1 MTHDIQEIWHFKQ
14 KPTGPL
20 VPYMEVFSNHLINQQ
35 YRPKCILPKIRVIA
49 KFSQWLHLHNI
60 SVNDITHKHIQL
72 FFQGKNYKDALK
84 TGCVSALKQLY
95 DFLQEIEV
103 CQTIKQPMS
112 QTHIQQVI
120 DSFGQYLLDDK
131 GLSHRT
137 FVQYAPTI
145 KIFLTRCFGKKAVNL
160 SALTGQDVV
169 SFVQHQATHLAIARM
184 KVTTNALRSFL
195 RYAVYHDSINA
206 SIIDSV
212 PTVASW
218 SMTDIP
224 KAISQE
230 QIQAILNSCDRNT
243 LIGKRDYAI
252 FMLLIHLGLRS
263 GEIISLTLD
272 SIDWDLG
279 SILIAGKGGHITEL
293 PLPEEVGTAIVDY
306 LQNGRP
312 QCPDRTLF
320 LRALAPIRRLGAQ
333 QTIATIVYA
342 AVNRAGITT
351 PTHGAHQFRH
361 ALASNMLRK
370 GASLTEI
377 GSILRHQHSKTTNI
391 YAKVD
396 LIALKSLS
404 MPWPTGGAQ

>member
-1 MTHDIQEIWHFKQ
+1 MTHDIQEIWHLKQ

-20 VPYMEVFSNHLINQQ
+20 ISYLEAFSNHLIKQQ
-35 YRPKCILPKIRVIA
+35 YRPKCIPPKIRAII
-49 KFSQWLHLHNI
+49 KFSQWLELHNV
-60 SVNDITHKHIQL
+60 SVSNITHKHIQR
-72 FFQGKNYKDALK
+72 FFQGENYKNALR
-84 TGCVSALKQLY
+84 TGSVSALIQLH
-95 DFLQEIEV
+95 DFLQKIEV
-103 CQTIKQPMS
+103 CQTIKQPTK
-112 QTHIQQVI
+112 QTYIQQVI
-120 DSFGQYLLDDK
+120 DSFGQYLLDEK
-131 GLSHRT
+131 GLSNRT
-137 FVQYAPTI
+137 FEQYTPTI
-145 KIFLTRCFGKKAVNL
+145 TIFLTRCFGKEAINL
-160 SALTGQDVV
+160 SVLTGQDVV

-195 RYAVYHDSINA
+195 RYAVYHDNIHA
-206 SIIDSV
+206 SMIDSV

-230 QIQAILNSCDRNT
+230 QIQAVLDSCVRKT
-243 LIGKRDYAI
+243 VIGKRDYAI
-252 FMLLIHLGLRS
+252 FMLLVHLGLRS
-263 GEIISLTLD
+263 SEIVSLTLD

-279 SILIAGKGGHITEL
+279 CIMIAGKCGHNTEL
-293 PLPEEVGTAIVDY
+293 PLPEEVGKAIVDY

-312 QCPDRTLF
+312 ECRDRALF
-320 LRALAPIRRLGAQ
+320 LRVLAPIRSLGAP

-342 AVNRAGITT
+342 AVNRAGINT
-351 PTHGAHQFRH
+351 PTRGSHQFRH

-404 MPWPTGGAQ
+404 MPWPIGGVQ

>member
-1 MTHDIQEIWHFKQ
+1 MTHNIQDIWHLKQ
-14 KPTGPL
+14 MPIGPL
-20 VPYMEVFSNHLINQQ
+20 VPHLEKFSNHLIKQQ
-35 YRPKCILPKIRVIA
+35 YHPKCITPKIRAIA

-60 SVNDITHKHIQL
+60 SVNGLTHEHIKQ
-72 FFQGKNYKDALK
+72 FFQGKNYKNALK
-84 TGCVSALKQLY
+84 AGKVSALKQFI
-95 DFLQEIEV
+95 DFLQEIKV
-103 CQTIKQPMS
+103 CPRIKQS
-112 QTHIQQVI
+112 IKQTPIQQVI
-120 DSFGQYLLDDK
+120 DSFGQYLLDEK
-131 GLSHRT
+131 GLSNKT
-137 FVQYAPTI
+137 FEQYAPTI
-145 KIFLTRCFGKKAVNL
+145 KIFLTRCFGKEVVNL

-169 SFVQHQATHLAIARM
+169 SFVQYQATHLAIARM

-195 RYAVYHDSINA
+195 RYAVYHDNINA
-206 SIIDSV
+206 SMPDSV
-212 PTVASW
+212 PVVASW

-230 QIQAILNSCDRNT
+230 HIQAVLDSCDRNT
-243 LIGKRDYAI
+243 IMGKRDYAI
-252 FMLLIHLGLRS
+252 FMLLAHLGLRS
-263 GEIISLTLD
+263 SEIVSLTLD

-279 SILIAGKGGHITEL
+279 SIMIAGKCGHNTEL
-293 PLPEEVGTAIVDY
+293 PLPEAVGKGIVDY

-312 QCPDRTLF
+312 ECHDRALF
-320 LRALAPIRRLGAQ
+320 LRVIAPIRNLGSP

-342 AVNRAGITT
+342 AVNRAGIDT
-351 PTHGAHQFRH
+351 PTRGSHQFRH

-404 MPWPTGGAQ
+404 MSWPTGGVK

>member
-1 MTHDIQEIWHFKQ
+1 MTHDIQDIWHLKQ

-20 VPYMEVFSNHLINQQ
+20 VPYMEGFSNQLIKQRYHL
-35 YRPKCILPKIRVIA
+35 RCIPPKIRTVA
-49 KFSQWLHLHNI
+49 KFSQWLHLHKI
-60 SVNDITHKHIQL
+60 TENDVTHDHIKQ
-72 FFQGKNYKDALK
+72 FFQGENYKDASRAGK
-84 TGCVSALKQLY
+84 ISALNKFI
-95 DFLQEIEV
+95 DFLQEIKV
-103 CQTIKQPMS
+103 CPTIKQS
-112 QTHIQQVI
+112 IKQTPIKKVI
-120 DSFGQYLLDDK
+120 NSFGQYLIDER
-131 GLSHRT
+131 GLSNKT
-137 FVQYAPTI
+137 FEQYTPTI
-145 KIFLTRCFGKKAVNL
+145 TFFLTRCFGKNEINL
-160 SALTGQDVV
+160 SSLTGQDVV

-195 RYAVYHDSINA
+195 RYAVYHDNINI
-206 SIIDSV
+206 SMLDSV

-230 QIQAILNSCDRNT
+230 HIQVVLDSCDRNT

-252 FMLLIHLGLRS
+252 FMLLVHLGLRS
-263 GEIISLTLD
+263 SEIVSLTLD

-279 SILIAGKGGHITEL
+279 SIMIVGKCGHNTEL
-293 PLPEEVGTAIVDY
+293 PLPAEVGKAIVDY

-312 QCPDRTLF
+312 ECHDRALF
-320 LRALAPIRRLGAQ
+320 LRAIAPIRSLGAP

-342 AVNRAGITT
+342 AVNRTGIDT
-351 PTHGAHQFRH
+351 PTRGSHQFRH
-361 ALASNMLRK
+361 ALACNMLRK

>member
-1 MTHDIQEIWHFKQ
+1 MTHDIQKIWHLKQ

-20 VPYMEVFSNHLINQQ
+20 VPYLEEFLYHLIKQQ

-60 SVNDITHKHIQL
+60 SVNGLTHEHIKQ
-72 FFQGKNYKDALK
+72 FFQGKNYKHALK
-84 TGCVSALKQLY
+84 TGKVSALKQLHY
-95 DFLQEIEV
+95 FLQDIEV
-103 CQTIKQPMS
+103 CPMIKQS
-112 QTHIQQVI
+112 IKQTPIQQVI
-120 DSFGQYLLDDK
+120 NSFGQYLLNEK
-131 GLSHRT
+131 GLSNKT
-137 FVQYAPTI
+137 FEQYTPTI
-145 KIFLTRCFGKKAVNL
+145 TIFLTRYFGKDAVNL
-160 SALTGQDVV
+160 STLTGQDVI

-195 RYAVYHDSINA
+195 RFAVYHDNINA
-206 SIIDSV
+206 SMIDSV

-230 QIQAILNSCDRNT
+230 QIQAVLDSCDRNT
-243 LIGKRDYAI
+243 LIGKRDFAI
-252 FMLLIHLGLRS
+252 FMLLVHLGLRS
-263 GEIISLTLD
+263 SEIVSLTLD

-279 SILIAGKGGHITEL
+279 CIMISGKCGHNTEL
-293 PLPEEVGTAIVDY
+293 PLPEEVGKGIVDY

-312 QCPDRTLF
+312 ECSDRALF
-320 LRALAPIRRLGAQ
+320 LRVIAPIRSLGAP

-342 AVNRAGITT
+342 AVNRAGINT
-351 PTHGAHQFRH
+351 PTRGSHQFRH

>member
-1 MTHDIQEIWHFKQ
+1 MTHDIQEIWHLKQ

-20 VPYMEVFSNHLINQQ
+20 APYLEGFSNHLIKQQ
-35 YRPKCILPKIRVIA
+35 YRPKCIPPKIRVIA
-49 KFSQWLHLHNI
+49 KFSQWLYLHNI
-60 SVNDITHKHIQL
+60 SVNGLTHEHIKQ
-72 FFQGKNYKDALK
+72 FFQGKNYKDELK
-84 TGCVSALKQLY
+84 TGKVSALKQLH
-95 DFLQEIEV
+95 DFLKDIEA
-103 CQTIKQPMS
+103 CPMIKQS
-112 QTHIQQVI
+112 IKQTPIQQVI
-120 DSFGQYLLDDK
+120 DSFGQYLLDEK
-131 GLSHRT
+131 GLSNRT
-137 FVQYAPTI
+137 FEQYTPTI
-145 KIFLTRCFGKKAVNL
+145 TIFLTRCFGKETINL
-160 SALTGQDVV
+160 CALTGQDVV

-195 RYAVYHDSINA
+195 RYAVYHDNINA
-206 SIIDSV
+206 SMLDSV

-230 QIQAILNSCDRNT
+230 HIQAVLASCDRGT
-243 LIGKRDYAI
+243 SIGKRDYAI
-252 FMLLIHLGLRS
+252 FMLLVHLGLRS
-263 GEIISLTLD
+263 GEIVSLTLD

-279 SILIAGKGGHITEL
+279 SISVTGKGGQNTDL
-293 PLPEEVGTAIVDY
+293 PLPEEVGEAIADY
-306 LQNGRP
+306 LQYGRP
-312 QCPDRTLF
+312 KCHDRALF
-320 LRALAPIRRLGAQ
+320 LRALAPRQKLGAQ

-342 AVNRAGITT
+342 AVKRAGINT
-351 PTHGAHQFRH
+351 PTRGSHQFRH
-361 ALASNMLRK
+361 ALASNMLRL